1 MLCVAHAF
9 IWHSKLY
16 CLKRSNLVDAAA
28 SAPSANRLTIFQPK
42 RVWNKI
48 KLGNTTASMHQF
60 ILPCPVL
67 FFPLWA
73 FVSRRLQ
80 LQRYPRIPTHTHI
93 HTNEKK
99 SRKVV
104 SRQNFRVR
112 DNIHSVPP
120 FSLLLLL
127 FQHLPHSDRLYG
139 FYSLVFCCCFLS
151 SRIDLWGELAFFTW
165 IQCRNNAI
173 GEWTRV

>member
-1 MLCVAHAF
+1 MHQIDFCIANIIRWSVEMYESHLRKAQWTNAVCGPCIAF

-16 CLKRSNLVDAAA
+16 YLERSNLVAAVA
-28 SAPSANRLTIFQPK
+28 SVPSASRLTIFQPK
-42 RVWNKI
+42 RVCNKI

-60 ILPCPVL
+60 ILPFPVL
-67 FFPLWA
+67 FFHFGHLFRA
-73 FVSRRLQ
+73 ACNFSAIRESQ
-80 LQRYPRIPTHTHI
+80 DAHTQ
-93 HTNEKK
+93 TKK

-127 FQHLPHSDRLYG
+127 FQHLPHSDRL
-139 FYSLVFCCCFLS
+139 
-151 SRIDLWGELAFFTW
+151 
-165 IQCRNNAI
+165 
-173 GEWTRV
+173 